1 MEAVRQIPMY
11 WKLACQPASD
21 GSTPLLESNWLE
33 TGRPNLSAQKTPT
46 VPALERGLAILE
58 LVARS
63 RNGLTF
69 SQVSQRLDFPKSSIH
84 CLLVTFERLGY
95 LQRLESSGRFV
106 AGLNLVRIATLAS
119 HGITLRQKA
128 GPLLSELAQRVGFT
142 VHMAVLENNEA
153 LLVAKVEPSGT
164 PPVATWVGKR
174 IDYHCTSLGK
184 ALIAWLSDDE
194 IERLVKERHMLRHN
208 ENTISTVARLKEDL
222 MRTRRAGYSVDDEEE
237 EIGIRCVGAP
247 VLGVSGK
254 VEAAVSVSGSVD
266 QIRSEDLARLGAL
279 VQEAAFEM
287 SRSLGWSPATV
298 WTETGDSARG
308 AAK

>member
-1 MEAVRQIPMY
+1 MEARREIPVY
-11 WKLACQPASD
+11 WKLASQPASD
-21 GSTPLLESNWLE
+21 RGIRLLESNWLE
-33 TGRPNLSAQKTPT
+33 TGRSNLSAQKTPT

-69 SQVSQRLDFPKSSIH
+69 SQVSRRLNFPKSSIH
-84 CLLVTFERLGY
+84 CMLVTFERLGY
-95 LQRLESSGRFV
+95 LQRIESSGRFV
-106 AGLNLVRIATLAS
+106 AGLNLIRIATVAS

-128 GPLLSELAQRVGFT
+128 GPLLSDLAQRTALT
-142 VHMAVLENNEA
+142 VHMAILENNEA

-184 ALIAWLSDDE
+184 ALIAWMADDE
-194 IERLVKERHMLRHN
+194 IQRLVKERHMLRHN
-208 ENTISTVARLKEDL
+208 ENTICTLARLKENL
-222 MRTRRAGYSVDDEEE
+222 MHTRSIGYSVDDEEE

-254 VEAAVSVSGSVD
+254 VEAAVSISGTVD
-266 QIRSEDLARLGAL
+266 QIRPEDLGRMGAL

-287 SRSLGWSPATV
+287 SRRLGWSRAP
-298 WTETGDSARG
+298 GMD
-308 AAK
+308 

>member
-1 MEAVRQIPMY
+1 MQA
-11 WKLACQPASD
+11 K
-21 GSTPLLESNWLE
+21 
-33 TGRPNLSAQKTPT
+33 KTPT

-58 LVARS
+58 LVAKS

-69 SQVSQRLDFPKSSIH
+69 SQVTRRVNFPKSSIH

-95 LQRLESSGRFV
+95 LQRLESSGRYV

-128 GPLLSELAQRVGFT
+128 GPLLSELAQRTGLT
-142 VHMAVLENNEA
+142 AHMAVLENNEA
-153 LLVAKVEPSGT
+153 LLIAKVAPSVT

-184 ALIAWLSDDE
+184 ALIAWISEDE
-194 IERLVKERHMLRHN
+194 IGRLVKERHMLRHN
-208 ENTISTVARLKEDL
+208 ENTISTLARLKDDL
-222 MRTRRAGYSVDDEEE
+222 MRTRRLGYSVDDEEE

-247 VLGVSGK
+247 VLGASGK
-254 VEAAVSVSGSVD
+254 VEAAVSVSGTVE
-266 QIRSEDLARLGAL
+266 QIRSEDLPRTGAL

-287 SRSLGWSPATV
+287 SRRLGWTPSPGV
-298 WTETGDSARG
+298 N
-308 AAK
+308 

>member
-1 MEAVRQIPMY
+1 M
-11 WKLACQPASD
+11 
-21 GSTPLLESNWLE
+21 
-33 TGRPNLSAQKTPT
+33 
-46 VPALERGLAILE
+46 PALERGLAILE

-63 RNGLTF
+63 RNGLT
-69 SQVSQRLDFPKSSIH
+69 SLRSRSVATSPSSIH

-128 GPLLSELAQRVGFT
+128 GPLLSELAQRVGLT
-142 VHMAVLENNEA
+142 VHMAVFESNEA

-194 IERLVKERHMLRHN
+194 IGASGERAPHAAAQREHDFHGGPV
-208 ENTISTVARLKEDL
+208 
-222 MRTRRAGYSVDDEEE
+222 TR
-237 EIGIRCVGAP
+237 
-247 VLGVSGK
+247 K
-254 VEAAVSVSGSVD
+254 
-266 QIRSEDLARLGAL
+266 
-279 VQEAAFEM
+279 
-287 SRSLGWSPATV
+287 T
-298 WTETGDSARG
+298 
-308 AAK
+308 

>member
-1 MEAVRQIPMY
+1 MEAEGQIPAY
-11 WKLACQPASD
+11 WKLARRATAATVRHSPRLGQNRFVTIHSAGNWNLPA
-21 GSTPLLESNWLE
+21 N
-33 TGRPNLSAQKTPT
+33 KTPT

-58 LVARS
+58 LIAKS

-69 SQVSQRLDFPKSSIH
+69 SQVSRSLDFPKSSIH

-106 AGLNLVRIATLAS
+106 AGLNLMRIAAVAS

-128 GPLLSELAQRVGFT
+128 GPLLAELAQRSGLT
-142 VHMAVLENNEA
+142 VHMAVIENSEA
-153 LLVAKVEPSGT
+153 LLIAKVEPSGT
-164 PPVATWVGKR
+164 RPVATWVGKR

-184 ALIAWLSDDE
+184 ALIAWMQDDE
-194 IERLVKERHMLRHN
+194 IRGLVKERHMLRHN
-208 ENTISTVARLKEDL
+208 ENTISTLARLKEDL
-222 MRTRRAGYSVDDEEE
+222 MRTRRVGYALDDEEE

-254 VEAAVSVSGSVD
+254 VEASVSISGTVD
-266 QIRSEDLARLGAL
+266 QIRSEDIPRMGAL

-287 SRSLGWSPATV
+287 SRRLGWTPIAGV
-298 WTETGDSARG
+298 H
-308 AAK
+308 